1 MQKSVILY
9 MKKSTQVFAQSGYMR
24 EIKALKTMYK
34 NHSNMLDIVAQ
45 SLNELDQKINDQV
58 EKNNM
63 LEGEI
68 NALKFDNKMLEQKIR
83 VFVEKNNMF

>member
-34 NHSNMLDIVAQ
+34 NHNNMLDIVAQ
-45 SLNELDQKINDQV
+45 SLNEIDQKLNDQV
-58 EKNNM
+58 IKIRD
-63 LEGEI
+63 LESEVD
-68 NALKFDNKMLEQKIR
+68 ALKFDNKMLEQKIR